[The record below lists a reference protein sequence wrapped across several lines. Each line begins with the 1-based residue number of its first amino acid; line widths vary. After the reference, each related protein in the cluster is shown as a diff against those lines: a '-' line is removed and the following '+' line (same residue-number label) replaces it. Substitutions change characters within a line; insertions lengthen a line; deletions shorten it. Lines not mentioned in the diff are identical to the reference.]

1 MPPICNLESQLDL
14 FEIEGWPVD
23 DASFKDHARSSFRPY
38 RFQITYNQGHLDQYH
53 SDVLFNFY

>member
-23 DASFKDHARSSFRPY
+23 ASFKDRGRSGFQPY
-38 RFQITYNQGHLDQYH
+38 
-53 SDVLFNFY
+53 